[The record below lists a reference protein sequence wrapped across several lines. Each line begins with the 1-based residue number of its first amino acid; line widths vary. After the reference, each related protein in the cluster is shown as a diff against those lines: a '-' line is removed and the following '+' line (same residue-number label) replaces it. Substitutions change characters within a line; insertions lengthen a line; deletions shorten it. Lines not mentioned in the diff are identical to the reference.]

1 MHIYIYI
8 YIHSVCFMYLYNC
21 FMLVSCVQFVYAY
34 LLNLLP
40 LGRHD
45 LSNASCLIRPHSC
58 YTCLFVSRLATI

>member
-1 MHIYIYI
+1 
-8 YIHSVCFMYLYNC
+8 MYLYNC